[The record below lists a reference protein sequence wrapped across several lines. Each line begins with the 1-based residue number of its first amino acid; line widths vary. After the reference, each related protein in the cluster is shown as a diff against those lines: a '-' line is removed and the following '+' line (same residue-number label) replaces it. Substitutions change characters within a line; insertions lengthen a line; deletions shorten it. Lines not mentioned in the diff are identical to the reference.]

1 MLALPLRVIAYRMWG
16 ADKYHDYSL
25 FLTCCMMHHC
35 QLLGL
40 LLILFGVVTRRVPRL
55 FSVIGYPIADDQARG
70 WNSLAAT

>member
-1 MLALPLRVIAYRMWG
+1 
-16 ADKYHDYSL
+16 
-25 FLTCCMMHHC
+25 MHHC